1 MSSNNYKNILLI
13 GATGN
18 VGKPVFQALLADST
32 FRLSVLSRANSNA
45 TFPSNVNVIKVD
57 YSDTAA
63 LTKALTNQDVVIS
76 TIGGEGLASNF
87 GEILIQAAIDAKVK
101 WLIPSEFGIDLDD
114 PAVNIPLLGSKVSVN
129 NLLKQNQSKLAYTL
143 ITTGPFLDWGLA
155 NGFLGFDVKNRTA
168 TLYDQG
174 QNQFSGATLATIANT
189 IVAILHKPEV
199 ALNKRVYV
207 ADATFTQQQAL
218 NLFEKYTNNKWTVK
232 NIATADARKDAEA
245 SLAQGNIGAAFVGYI
260 LSYVY
265 GGSKGTVFDGKAVN
279 QQLGV
284 PTVSLDQIVQQ
295 IVKQ

>member
-1 MSSNNYKNILLI
+1 M
-13 GATGN
+13 
-18 VGKPVFQALLADST
+18 
-32 FRLSVLSRANSNA
+32 
-45 TFPSNVNVIKVD
+45 
-57 YSDTAA
+57 
-63 LTKALTNQDVVIS
+63 
-76 TIGGEGLASNF
+76 
-87 GEILIQAAIDAKVK
+87 
-101 WLIPSEFGIDLDD
+101 
-114 PAVNIPLLGSKVSVN
+114 
-129 NLLKQNQSKLAYTL
+129 
-143 ITTGPFLDWGLA
+143 A